1 MHAISHIKM
10 ELNALFTV
18 SYAFMASRI
27 LSLFL
32 FWAQITIFN
41 AAV

>member
-1 MHAISHIKM
+1 MHAISYIKM

-18 SYAFMASRI
+18 SYAFLASTV
-27 LSLFL
+27 LLFFL
-32 FWAQITIFN
+32 FWALNKIFN